1 MLEERHLTIDLI
13 CLWCFDFFFF
23 LKSDTR
29 IPRYLKFPFTEE
41 LMSNTLILLGL
52 LLNENLLGCIYM
64 NWITFE
70 KESSA
75 FVFCVYKN

>member
-1 MLEERHLTIDLI
+1 
-13 CLWCFDFFFF
+13 
-23 LKSDTR
+23 
-29 IPRYLKFPFTEE
+29 
-41 LMSNTLILLGL
+41 MSNTLILLGL

-75 FVFCVYKN
+75 FAFCVYKI